1 MPSPSVAAASRLLRL
16 ARDLRT
22 ALDQA
27 FAPTGLTSQQAG
39 LLIHVHTGV
48 TGPKAAG
55 ELLGTDSAGMTRMI
69 DRLAAKG
76 LLERIPGT
84 VDRRAISLRL
94 TPAGDALVGTLPAI
108 FEQVAGRLVA
118 GLDLD
123 RLLDEADR
131 MGANLAS
138 DAVD

>member
-1 MPSPSVAAASRLLRL
+1 
-16 ARDLRT
+16 
-22 ALDQA
+22 
-27 FAPTGLTSQQAG
+27 
-39 LLIHVHTGV
+39 
-48 TGPKAAG
+48 
-55 ELLGTDSAGMTRMI
+55 MTRMI